1 VLLLQSSP
9 LFVVWRER
17 QLGIKRLQEQQAVPA
32 RG

>member
-1 VLLLQSSP
+1 VVVAAAG

-17 QLGIKRLQEQQAVPA
+17 QIGIRRLQEQQAVPA